1 MDILV
6 HNSSLQFFCVPKVL
20 IEMPAHTNSFILAIV
35 SNLILWLVRARARQ
49 FD

>member
-6 HNSSLQFFCVPKVL
+6 HDSTLHFFFVPKVL
-20 IEMPAHTNSFILAIV
+20 IEMPAHTNSFIFAMV
-35 SNLILWLVRARARQ
+35 SNRILWLVRARARQ